1 MNIKNVKSII
11 KEADEEADILDGKQT
26 KRFERKYL
34 PEFVYGGM
42 DGAITTFAVVSG
54 VIGASLNSAIVL
66 ILGFANLFA
75 DGFAMSISN
84 YLSIESRNELI
95 KNPDKHPAKSAMAT
109 FFSFLLIGF
118 IPMLSFV
125 IAFITKN
132 PTIVKNQF
140 MYSAV
145 LTGLALLIVGWF
157 RGEVTQKHKL
167 KSAIETLVIG
177 GIAAILAFAVGRF
190 ISLLIS

>member
-1 MNIKNVKSII
+1 MNTKNVKSII
-11 KEADEEADILDGKQT
+11 NEADDEADILDKKRT

-54 VIGASLNSAIVL
+54 VIGASLNFTIVL

-75 DGFAMSISN
+75 DGFSMSIAN
-84 YLSIESRNELI
+84 YMSIKSKNELI
-95 KNPDKHPAKSAMAT
+95 KNPDKHPAKSALAT
-109 FFSFLLIGF
+109 FFSFLLIGV
-118 IPMLSFV
+118 IPTLSFV
-125 IAFITKN
+125 VAFITKN
-132 PTIVKNQF
+132 PTIIENQF
-140 MYSAV
+140 RYSAI
-145 LTGLALLIVGWF
+145 LTGLALLTVGWF

-177 GIAAILAFAVGRF
+177 GIAALLAFAVGRF
-190 ISLLIS
+190 ISLLVS

>member
-1 MNIKNVKSII
+1 MDIKNVRNVIGVSDVLNK
-11 KEADEEADILDGKQT
+11 KRT

-54 VIGASLNSAIVL
+54 VIGASLSSIIVL

-75 DGFAMSISN
+75 DGFSMSISN
-84 YLSIESRNELI
+84 YLSIKSKNELI
-95 KNPDKHPAKSAMAT
+95 KNSGKHPAKSALAT

-125 IAFITKN
+125 VAFITKN
-132 PTIVKNQF
+132 PAIIKNQF
-140 MYSAV
+140 RYSII
-145 LTGLALLIVGWF
+145 LTGLAFLTVGWF
-157 RGEVTQKHKL
+157 RGEVTQKHKF

-177 GIAAILAFAVGRF
+177 AIAALLAFAVGRF
-190 ISLLIS
+190 ISVLVS